1 MALTTTYPTL
11 STSFTS
17 TEVDTNFSDIVSWAA
32 GGITNANISASAA
45 IAITKLANQYQEAWV
60 NLTWRAAG
68 AGAGPGTA
76 PWTAVVDPANIT
88 IAEMRAQC
96 IAVPLPGTDTTDPPW
111 TATDVS
117 WVCTDCGTVAGAFQ
131 VSYGAL
137 NAGGTVWVRAGTI
150 VTPGTMTVSSDNNGN
165 KGRAL
170 ENGSVSITQ
179 STTVRDI
186 MLCPLT
192 TGTNVLTNA
201 GDFLS
206 VTVALRRQIQA

>member
-17 TEVDTNFSDIVSWAA
+17 TEVDTNFADVVSWAA
-32 GGITNANISASAA
+32 GGIVNANISATAA
-45 IAITKLANQYQEAWV
+45 IAVTKLANQYQEVWINLIWRRPGAVAW
-60 NLTWRAAG
+60 AAV
-68 AGAGPGTA
+68 A
-76 PWTAVVDPANIT
+76 DPANIT
-88 IAEMRAQC
+88 VAEMRAQC
-96 IAVPLPGTDTTDPPW
+96 ITFPLPGTDADPAW
-111 TATDVS
+111 SATDVS
-117 WVCTDCGTVAGAFQ
+117 WSCTDTGSVAGAFQ

-137 NAGGTVWVRAGTI
+137 NAGGTIWVRAGTI
-150 VTPGTMTVSSDNNGN
+150 ITPGTMTVSADDAGN

-170 ENGSVSITQ
+170 EGGAVTLTQ

-192 TGTNVLTNA
+192 TGTGVMNNT

-206 VTVALRRQIQA
+206 VSVALRRQIQA

>member
-1 MALTTTYPTL
+1 MALTITTPTL

-17 TEVDTNFSDIVSWAA
+17 TEQDTNNADIVNKFGSIDNSDIA
-32 GGITNANISASAA
+32 ASAG
-45 IAITKLANQYQEAWV
+45 IAITKLANQYQEVWV
-60 NLTWRAAG
+60 TLTWRAAG

-76 PWTAVVDPANIT
+76 AWTAVADPANIT

-96 IAVPLPGTDTTDPPW
+96 ITAALPGTDADTAW
-111 TATDVS
+111 SATDVS
-117 WVCTDCGTVAGAFQ
+117 WVCTDCGSSAGAFQ

-137 NAGGTVWVRAGTI
+137 NAAGTVWVRSGTI

-170 ENGSVSITQ
+170 EGGAVTITQ

-192 TGTNVLTNA
+192 TGTGVLSNA

-206 VTVALRRQIQA
+206 VMVALRRQIQA